1 MTTIK
6 KLDFIEY
13 QKCSRKTAV
22 YPDIGNNLYYPA
34 LGLAGETGEVM
45 NKIKKIMRDK
55 IDIEDSNI
63 KEMIESE
70 LGDILW
76 YISNLATELNLS
88 LDDIARKNLDKLMDR
103 KKRGKI
109 HGSGDNR

>member
-6 KLDFIEY
+6 KLDFTEY
-13 QKCSRKTAV
+13 QKLSRRTAV
-22 YPDIGNNLYYPA
+22 YPNIGNNLYYPA

-55 IDIEDSNI
+55 LDIKDNNL

-88 LDDIARKNLDKLMDR
+88 LDDIAKKNLDKLMDR

>member
-1 MTTIK
+1 MTTRK
-6 KLDFIEY
+6 KIDFIEY
-13 QKCSRKTAV
+13 QKLSRRTAV
-22 YPDIGNNLYYPA
+22 YPNIGNNLYYPA

-55 IDIEDSNI
+55 LDIKDKNL
-63 KEMIESE
+63 KEMIENE

-88 LDDIARKNLDKLMDR
+88 LDDIAKKNLDKLMDR

>member
-6 KLDFIEY
+6 KLDFTEY
-13 QKCSRKTAV
+13 QKLSRRTAV
-22 YPDIGNNLYYPA
+22 YPNIGNNLYYPA

-55 IDIEDSNI
+55 LDIKDNNL

-88 LDDIARKNLDKLMDR
+88 LDDIARKNLEKFMDR
-103 KKRGKI
+103 KKR
-109 HGSGDNR
+109 

>member
-6 KLDFIEY
+6 KLDFTEY
-13 QKCSRKTAV
+13 QKLSRRTAV
-22 YPDIGNNLYYPA
+22 YPNIGNNLYYPA

-55 IDIEDSNI
+55 LDIKDNNL

-76 YISNLATELNLS
+76 YISNLATELNVS
-88 LDDIARKNLDKLMDR
+88 LDDIARKNLEKLMDR

>member
-13 QKCSRKTAV
+13 QKRSRKTAV

-55 IDIEDSNI
+55 IDIENSNI
-63 KEMIESE
+63 KEIIEE
-70 LGDILW
+70 LQQFTVGEEV
-76 YISNLATELNLS
+76 NE
-88 LDDIARKNLDKLMDR
+88 
-103 KKRGKI
+103 G
-109 HGSGDNR
+109 